1 VHFKTVLE
9 DILHRNVRPGGV
21 GEEGKISG
29 RKGTG
34 MDPVIKPKRCGSS
47 VFNLNIGDGSE

>member
-1 VHFKTVLE
+1 VLE
-9 DILHRNVRPGGV
+9 DILHRNVRPGDV
-21 GEEGKISG
+21 GEEGRACG